1 MRVRFWAAMA
11 AMAVTLGATAPAV
24 AQSYPE
30 RDITMIVPFNPGG
43 VVDPAARAYA
53 GELSKILGVGVNIEN
68 QPGGSGTIGATAA
81 FSAAPDGYTVGYVT
95 ANILSYQPIVNPDF
109 IYKTTDDY
117 VVIGKMVETPSI
129 LVVKADAPWKTL
141 EEFLQAARDNPGGIR
156 AAVSGLRTAGDLS
169 MQELNLA
176 SGAKVTTVPF
186 TGGGGEALVAL
197 LGGRVEALVG
207 TTTSAKGHV
216 DSGEVR
222 VLAVFKDGKF
232 DIFPDAQPT
241 VQAGYDAKTPQSFY
255 VATPKG
261 ISDDVRQKLVEAT
274 AKVSQSEEYRKF
286 LAENGYV
293 VDAKNPDDA
302 IAELKSDAAA
312 YAELVAFMEKQ
323 GAQ

>member
-1 MRVRFWAAMA
+1 MKIRLLAAVAALAAM
-11 AMAVTLGATAPAV
+11 TLPAST
-24 AQSYPE
+24 QSYPT

-53 GELSKILGVGVNIEN
+53 SELSKILGVGVNIEN

-81 FSAAPDGYTVGYVT
+81 LSAAPDGYTIGYVT
-95 ANILSYQPIVNPDF
+95 ANILSYQPIINPDF

-117 VVIGKMVETPSI
+117 TVIGKTVETPSI
-129 LVVKADAPWKTL
+129 LVVKTDAPWKTL
-141 EEFLQAARDNPGGIR
+141 EEFLQAARDQPGSIR

-176 SGAKVTTVPF
+176 SGVEVPTVPF

-216 DSGEVR
+216 DAGDVR
-222 VLAVFKDGKF
+222 VLAVFKDGTF
-232 DIFPDAQPT
+232 DNFPDAQPT

-255 VATPKG
+255 VAVPKG
-261 ISDDVRQKLVEAT
+261 VPDDVRQKLVDAT
-274 AKVSQSEEYRKF
+274 AKVASSEEYKSF
-286 LAENGYV
+286 LAVNGYV
-293 VDAKNPDDA
+293 VTAKGPEDA
-302 IAELKSDAAA
+302 IAELKSDAKR
-312 YAELVAFMEKQ
+312 YADLVAYMEGQ
-323 GAQ
+323 GVQ

>member
-1 MRVRFWAAMA
+1 MKLRLLAAIA
-11 AMAVTLGATAPAV
+11 AVVTVAAVPAG

-53 GELSKILGVGVNIEN
+53 AELSKILGVGVNVEN

-81 FSAAPDGYTVGYVT
+81 FSAEPNGYTIGYVT

-117 VVIGKMVETPSI
+117 TVIGKMVETPSI
-129 LVVKADAPWKTL
+129 LVVKTDAPWKTL
-141 EEFLQAARDNPGGIR
+141 EEFLQAARDKPGSIR

-186 TGGGGEALVAL
+186 TGGGGEALIAL

-216 DSGEVR
+216 DAGEVR
-222 VLAVFKDGKF
+222 VLSVFKDGKF

-241 VQAGYDAKTPQSFY
+241 VQAGYNAKTPQSFY
-255 VATPKG
+255 VAVPKG
-261 ISDDVRQKLVEAT
+261 VPDDVRQKLVDAT
-274 AKVSQSEEYRKF
+274 AKVSTSEEYKKF
-286 LAENGYV
+286 LTDNGYV
-293 VDAKNPDDA
+293 VTAKSPEDSV
-302 IAELKSDAAA
+302 AELKSDAKA
-312 YAELVAFMEKQ
+312 YADLVAYMEKQ